1 MGASAPMEG
10 LPGRGRIF
18 PLKLAQVRSSRAG
31 QRHRRQ
37 QAMTCLGSGRPVS
50 PPLPALLRP
59 GPLWPLAL
67 DAGIIS
73 ADACPLSGWE
83 TYLKRLSLPTWDL
96 SRNSVCYS
104 SSQPSSLSWEHS
116 GVINSGFLS
125 YFAFN
130 CSTGQPRRWQS
141 GSAVTQ
147 RPQRRG

>member
-1 MGASAPMEG
+1 MEG

-18 PLKLAQVRSSRAG
+18 PLKLAQARSSRAG

-37 QAMTCLGSGRPVS
+37 RAMTCLGSGRPVS

-59 GPLWPLAL
+59 GRPGPLRPLAL